1 MMKTLFDFIL
11 GKYPWFIRWTFYL
24 MIGMVTV
31 LGGAFSLGWQ
41 AAPLA
46 DAYVDKRVEIW
57 MGPKMVERNMQ
68 FKQIDEKLQVLQND
82 TRDIRNY
89 LMGTK

>member
-1 MMKTLFDFIL
+1 MKTLFDFIL

-46 DAYVDKRVEIW
+46 DAYVDNRIEQW
-57 MGPKMVERNMQ
+57 AAPKIEVRNHQ
-68 FKQIDEKLQVLQND
+68 LKAIDEKLLGLQND

-89 LMGTK
+89 LMGKR